1 MTDKLLRLVETKD
14 QSFTLY
20 NSELE
25 EHYHS
30 IHGAITES
38 RHVFIKNGFI
48 PLSRQKTN
56 VSILEVGLGTGLNLL
71 LTYLESQQ
79 NNIKVEYTAVEP
91 CPISQEIFDQL
102 NYEQLLQLDKNDLTF
117 KNIFCCEWNCWFNLN
132 PNFRLQKLN
141 STIQHVQLINSYD
154 LIYFDAFA
162 PDKQPEMWS
171 LEIFQKLYNVMNKNG
186 LLVTYCAKGEV
197 KRTLKNV
204 GLELES
210 LPGPPGKREMT
221 RAHKC

>member
-1 MTDKLLRLVETKD
+1 LTDQPLRLVETQD

-38 RHVFIKNGFI
+38 QHVFIKNGFV
-48 PLSRQKTN
+48 PLSEQKTN
-56 VSILEVGLGTGLNLL
+56 LSILEVGLGTCLNLL

-79 NNIKVEYTAVEP
+79 NKIKVEYTAVEP
-91 CPISQEIFDQL
+91 FPISQEIFDQL
-102 NYEQLLQLDKNDLTF
+102 NYEELLQLDKNDSTYH
-117 KNIFCCEWNCWFNLN
+117 NIFYSEWNCWVNLN
-132 PNFRLQKLN
+132 SDFRLQKLN
-141 STIQHVQLINSYD
+141 STIQQSQLLKDYD

-162 PDKQPEMWS
+162 PNTQPKMWS
-171 LEIFQKLYNVMNKNG
+171 SEVFQQLYDVMNKNG

-197 KRTLKNV
+197 KRTLKKV
-204 GLELES
+204 GFEIES
-210 LPGPPGKREMT
+210 LSGPPGKREMT
-221 RAHKC
+221 RATKC

>member
-1 MTDKLLRLVETKD
+1 MTDQPLRLVETQD

-38 RHVFIKNGFI
+38 QHVFIKNGFV
-48 PLSRQKTN
+48 PLSEQKTN
-56 VSILEVGLGTGLNLL
+56 LSILEVGLGTCLNLL

-79 NNIKVEYTAVEP
+79 NKIKVEYTAVEP
-91 CPISQEIFDQL
+91 FPISQEIFDQL
-102 NYEQLLQLDKNDLTF
+102 NYEELLQLDKNDSTYH
-117 KNIFCCEWNCWFNLN
+117 NIFYSEWNCWVNLN
-132 PNFRLQKLN
+132 SDFRLQKLN
-141 STIQHVQLINSYD
+141 STIQQSQLLKDYD

-162 PDKQPEMWS
+162 PNTQPKMWS
-171 LEIFQKLYNVMNKNG
+171 SEVFQQLYDVMNKNG

-197 KRTLKNV
+197 KRTLKKV
-204 GLELES
+204 GFEIES
-210 LPGPPGKREMT
+210 LSGPPGKREMT
-221 RAHKC
+221 RATKC